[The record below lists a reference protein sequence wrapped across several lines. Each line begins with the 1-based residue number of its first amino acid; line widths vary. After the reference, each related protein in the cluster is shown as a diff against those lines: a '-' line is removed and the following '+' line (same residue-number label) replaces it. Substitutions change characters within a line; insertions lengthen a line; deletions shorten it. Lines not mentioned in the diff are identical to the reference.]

1 MLSVFLFSIHLLRL
15 VNESKINIISFDVPY
30 PADYGGVIDIFYKL
44 KALNEAGIGIILH
57 CFHYGRQVAPE
68 LEKYCQQVIYYK
80 RNKGIKYIL
89 SSLPYVVITR
99 KNSHLLN
106 NLKNNSY
113 PILFEGIHTSYFIN
127 HPDLRDRIKIL
138 RMHNIEHRYYEEL
151 AKASTNPVKKGF
163 YKIESKK
170 LLKFESVISHTSCI
184 AAISENDHKYYNEK
198 HKNVRKIGAFH
209 PLNNVVSK
217 EGKGDYFLYHGNLT
231 VEENEKAVTFLIDHV
246 FSKISIRFVIAG
258 KSSSNRIQQRIKSYK
273 NIELIENPDDRL
285 MIKLIEDAQCN
296 VLPTFQATGMK
307 LKLLISLFNGRHVI
321 ANRQMVENTDLEP
334 ICILANSSDEFIQNI
349 KSIKNT
355 AFSNQDI
362 KKRKNVLQKFS
373 NKYNAKKLIETFQTL

>member
-1 MLSVFLFSIHLLRL
+1 

-44 KALNEAGIGIILH
+44 KALKEAGIGIILH
-57 CFHYGRQVAPE
+57 CFQYGRDIAPE

-80 RNKGIKYIL
+80 RNKGIIYNL
-89 SSLPYVVITR
+89 SLLPYIVITR
-99 KNSHLLN
+99 RNSDLLN

-127 HPDLRDRIKIL
+127 HSDLRDRIKIL
-138 RMHNIEHRYYEEL
+138 RMHNVEHRYYEEL
-151 AKASTNPVKKGF
+151 SKASTNPVKKGF
-163 YKIESKK
+163 YKIESRK
-170 LLKFESVISHTSCI
+170 LLKFESVISHSSCI
-184 AAISENDHKYYNEK
+184 AAISENDYKYYKEK
-198 HKNVRKIGAFH
+198 HTNVKNIGAFH
-209 PLNNVVSK
+209 PLKEVVSK

-231 VEENEKAVTFLIDHV
+231 VEENEEAVSFLIDKV
-246 FSKISIRFVIAG
+246 FSKIAIRFVIAG
-258 KSSSNRIQQRIKSYK
+258 KSSVNRIQQKIKSYK

-285 MIKLIEDAQCN
+285 MSKLIEDAHCN

-321 ANRQMVENTDLEP
+321 ANRQMVENTGLEP

-349 KSIKNT
+349 KSIKNI
-355 AFSNQDI
+355 ALSNQDI
-362 KKRKNVLQKFS
+362 EKRKNVLEKFS
-373 NKYNAKKLIETFQTL
+373 NKYNAKKLIETFETL